1 MTAVS
6 DKTERGVDRSWPA
19 APWLMAWNLLVAGS
33 FALSLCMLILGRT
46 WPTQAS
52 LSWLVAFG
60 IAFGLGL
67 GWLFQFSRD
76 LLSRGLPSPL
86 PLMAR
91 VEGPLLAVSAAA
103 ALAIY
108 LSDSINHEISHFL
121 YPTPAVGLL
130 ALALATAIAQQSILE
145 GNGSITRA
153 SAARAI
159 RASGRWAI
167 PLCLLLIGLLQ
178 DASYLWVIGNDFTR
192 YWGITDGIA
201 TGSGYVLSENQG
213 VYREGGMYR
222 YSIEFPVFP
231 LLLTF
236 FFRVVGHDTFGAHM
250 PALIANTLLPFVL
263 YAFNREAGLTR
274 PIAFLAACA
283 LATFPFLRLYTLNAP
298 VPDSIFMVCLVA
310 AGWALLRLIGGLPS
324 GVWHGIASH
333 GNLTTGGILSRGPR
347 WLGAAAAISDAGR
360 PAWGWALFGLLAG
373 LTMLTRAE
381 GALFVV
387 FLFAALLPHILNWR
401 PYLAGTITGV
411 MAGAFAVVVYLN
423 AGVIWPRN
431 AGSSFGLENVAG
443 NLDWIERRSLRDFAN
458 ALGMERGDFVAMV
471 WVFAL
476 LVLAGTLWLASKR
489 WQLALFPIASCVHA
503 FLIYTVDPRVS
514 GADQWFDY
522 FRHLSYGLPF
532 ALLPVFLAMEAAA
545 ARVARHLRPISGA
558 GWRLPVLLEV
568 TCLSLLIVTQLYLL
582 AQPSLTHG
590 GGATQLLTSD
600 TWVNGPDMVRNRYT
614 LPVLEFSRQ
623 EGVMMIDPAQP
634 YVPKHLDSVK
644 AHFEPFSVIRTGL
657 GSQYEVSTLLA
668 ILAGLALSL
677 AGWMS
682 PRSAPAEGAQDGHK
696 AEAD

>member
-6 DKTERGVDRSWPA
+6 GETRRGVNRGSPA
-19 APWLMAWNLLVAGS
+19 APWLIAWNVLAAGA

-52 LSWLVAFG
+52 LPWLVAYG
-60 IAFGLGL
+60 ITFGLGL
-67 GWLFQFSRD
+67 GWLFRFSRD
-76 LLSRGLPSPL
+76 VLSRGLSHPL
-86 PLMAR
+86 SLVAR
-91 VEGPLLAVSAAA
+91 VEGLLLAVSAAT

-108 LSDSINHEISHFL
+108 LSDSINHEISQFL
-121 YPTPAVGLL
+121 YPTPAVVLLLL
-130 ALALATAIAQQSILE
+130 ALGTAIAQQALLE

-153 SAARAI
+153 SATRAI

-167 PLCLLLIGLLQ
+167 PLCLLLVGLIQ

-213 VYREGGMYR
+213 VYREAGMYR
-222 YSIEFPVFP
+222 YSIEFPMFP
-231 LLLTF
+231 LLLLS
-236 FFRVVGHDTFGAHM
+236 FFRVVGHDTLGAHM
-250 PALIANTLLPFVL
+250 PALVANTLLPLVL
-263 YAFNREAGLTR
+263 YAFYCRAGLAR

-283 LATFPFLRLYTLNAP
+283 VATFPFLRLYTLNAP
-298 VPDSIFMVCLVA
+298 VPDSIFMACLVA
-310 AGWALLRLIGGLPS
+310 AGWALLRLIGGLDTVVGQGLIP
-324 GVWHGIASH
+324 HR
-333 GNLTTGGILSRGPR
+333 NLTAAEGMPSRG
-347 WLGAAAAISDAGR
+347 LEAAATIPYAHQ
-360 PAWGWALFGLLAG
+360 PALDWALFGLLAG

-381 GALFVV
+381 GTLFVA

-401 PYLAGTITGV
+401 LYLAGAITGA
-411 MAGAFAVVVYLN
+411 MAGAFAIVVYLN

-489 WQLALFPIASCVHA
+489 WQLALFPIATSVHT
-503 FLIYTVDPRVS
+503 FLIYAVDPRVS

-532 ALLPVFLAMEAAA
+532 AVLPVFLAMQAGAAHL
-545 ARVARHLRPISGA
+545 ARHPRPRHEA
-558 GWRLPVLLEV
+558 VWRIPVLLV
-568 TCLSLLIVTQLYLL
+568 VASLSILVAYQLYLL

-600 TWVNGPDMVRNRYT
+600 TWVNGPDMVKNRYA

-623 EGVMMIDPAQP
+623 EGVMMIDPANS
-634 YVPKHLDSVK
+634 YVPRHLDSVK
-644 AHFEPFSVIRTGL
+644 AHFEP
-657 GSQYEVSTLLA
+657 
-668 ILAGLALSL
+668 
-677 AGWMS
+677 
-682 PRSAPAEGAQDGHK
+682 
-696 AEAD
+696 